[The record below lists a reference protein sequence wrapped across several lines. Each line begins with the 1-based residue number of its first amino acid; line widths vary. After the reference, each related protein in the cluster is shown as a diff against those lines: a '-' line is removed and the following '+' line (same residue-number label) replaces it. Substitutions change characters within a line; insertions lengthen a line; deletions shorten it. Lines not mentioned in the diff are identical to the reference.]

1 MRKIII
7 DPAICFG
14 KPILE
19 GTRIPV
25 YMVLDLLEEGCSFEE
40 IIKDYYPDLTADDI
54 KTCIHYA
61 NQVVK
66 NEEIHLT
73 TTAK

>member
-1 MRKIII
+1 MRRVVI
-7 DPAICFG
+7 DPEICFG

-25 YMVLDLLEEGCSFEE
+25 HMVLDLLEEGCSFKE
-40 IIKDYYPDLTADDI
+40 ITRDYYPDLTADDI

-73 TTAK
+73 NPVK

>member
-1 MRKIII
+1 MKRIII

-40 IIKDYYPDLTADDI
+40 IIKDYYPDLTVDDI
-54 KTCIHYA
+54 KICIHYA
-61 NQVVK
+61 NQVIK
-66 NEEIHLT
+66 NEEVHLT
-73 TTAK
+73 GTAK